1 VIRRTLRLVVTLFV
15 VSVLSAFLI
24 DLLPGDPVF
33 AIGGTQDFLSG
44 ANRARLRHDLH
55 LDRPVP
61 VRYAKWVWGA
71 VHGDLGTSYRSSQP
85 VGAEIAR
92 RLPVTVELMIVA
104 EIMAI
109 VFALIAAPLS
119 AYKRGTAID
128 HGTTALSFALLSLP
142 TFILGLLLIYLFAVT
157 WHVFP
162 ATGFTPLSQGLWP
175 NLKSVILP
183 AVTLAAGEAAVFTR
197 LLRAEMAHTLQE
209 DFVLVAYAKGLR
221 RWRVLLRHA
230 LRPSSLP
237 LITLA
242 GLSVGA
248 LIGGSVIV
256 ETLFTL
262 PGVGQLAINSVL
274 GRDFI
279 MMQGIVALTTVS
291 YVVINYAVDLLYYVV
306 DPRIRRGSA

>member
-1 VIRRTLRLVVTLFV
+1 
-15 VSVLSAFLI
+15 
-24 DLLPGDPVF
+24 
-33 AIGGTQDFLSG
+33 
-44 ANRARLRHDLH
+44 
-55 LDRPVP
+55 
-61 VRYAKWVWGA
+61 
-71 VHGDLGTSYRSSQP
+71 
-85 VGAEIAR
+85 
-92 RLPVTVELMIVA
+92 
-104 EIMAI
+104 
-109 VFALIAAPLS
+109 
-119 AYKRGTAID
+119 
-128 HGTTALSFALLSLP
+128 
-142 TFILGLLLIYLFAVT
+142 
-157 WHVFP
+157 
-162 ATGFTPLSQGLWP
+162 
-175 NLKSVILP
+175 
-183 AVTLAAGEAAVFTR
+183 
-197 LLRAEMAHTLQE
+197 MAHTLQE